1 MLQYKVV
8 TLLGVA
14 ALMGG
19 CASHSS
25 NAVLFLDAEK
35 PQYQTADCQRALQDA
50 SVHDDIKLTR
60 MFVTPVAV
68 FLSGGVL
75 ALPAI
80 AANAGLDTADH
91 LSASYISQTCGGQG
105 KSAEQIGT
113 EVAKGVAVGVVLSG
127 VTAGAVP
134 TGNN

>member
-1 MLQYKVV
+1 MAKRGFW
-8 TLLGVA
+8 LGGVLA
-14 ALMGG
+14 MGLSG

-25 NAVLFLDAEK
+25 NAALFLDPDKA
-35 PQYQTADCQRALQDA
+35 QYQTTDCQRALNDA
-50 SVHDDIKLTR
+50 QVHDDIKLTR

-91 LSASYISQTCGGQG
+91 LSASYISQACGGQS
-105 KSAEQIGT
+105 KSVEEIGT
-113 EVAKGVAVGVVLSG
+113 EVAKGVAIGVVVSG
-127 VTAGAVP
+127 VTAGVVP
-134 TGNN
+134 STSN